1 MGSKPSKISASR
13 GAAILGLSDFRTPVD
28 VWLSICE
35 ERAPGFRERRG
46 FPPEEP
52 VDNAAVRW
60 GTAAERAIIELAAP
74 PNPILSDVIQNREAF
89 FVHPEYDFIT
99 CHLDGIYQAPRMIHE
114 GKTTSM
120 YSYRDKWGE
129 SGTAKVP
136 REYQVQV
143 QHQMLCSGI
152 QAAIVS
158 VLIWP
163 GRPDDFDEAGAECD
177 EQTVMKWAPV
187 LSEMGFFKQYK
198 IEGDPA
204 LQAIMIEHYREFWEK
219 NVLTETPPEPKTYD
233 DIRLLCPEPK
243 GTIIADEGE
252 IMLSAEYQAITDEM
266 SLATKRKAQ
275 IKTQLLKGM
284 RSRAEAPIDD
294 ESTEKWVLRD
304 RTGKKLNSF
313 DGKVFR

>member
-1 MGSKPSKISASR
+1 MGSKPSLLSASR
-13 GAAILGLSDFRTPVD
+13 GAAVLGLSDFRTPVD
-28 VWLSICE
+28 VWIDVCE
-35 ERAPGFRERRG
+35 ERSPGFRERLG
-46 FPPEEP
+46 FPPAEP

-74 PNPILSDVIQNREAF
+74 KVPGLSDLIQHREAF
-89 FVHPEYDFIT
+89 FSHPEYLYLT

-129 SGTAKVP
+129 AKSAKVP

-163 GRPDDFDEAGAECD
+163 GRAEDFDEAGAECC
-177 EQTVMKWAPV
+177 EETVRRWAPV
-187 LSEMGFFKQYK
+187 LAEMGYFKQYK

-204 LQAIMIEHYREFWEK
+204 LQAMMIEHYREFWEK
-219 NVLTETPPEPKTYD
+219 HVLTETMPEPKTYD

-252 IMLSAEYQAITDEM
+252 MMLSAEYRAITEEAAM
-266 SLATKRKAQ
+266 AAKRKTQ
-275 IKTQLLKGM
+275 IKTQLLAGM
-284 RSRAEAPIDD
+284 RRRAESPIDD
-294 ESTEKWVLRD
+294 ESVEKWILRD
-304 RTGKKLNSF
+304 KAGKKLNTF